1 MKKFAV
7 MVLAVMLAVVMA
19 SGALAVVVAELA
31 GIRDE
36 FRVGNDAKEDAGAYV
51 WVTSSAVLV
60 KDYYSF
66 RVIGGELPP
75 DCSLEQDGDK
85 AYIKGK
91 LTKEGHYSFTV
102 YIEVT
107 GHDFDVFSGRR
118 YTQRDFGSVLCFM
131 DVLPARDTA
140 PDSQDIPTPEPD
152 PSQDIPAPIPS
163 NDIPAPVPNPK
174 PQAVGVIAN
183 KLGISSADVEYVAS
197 SDMKAV
203 QPPTASITNALSSDG
218 REIISTQG
226 SITAQKTGC
235 YVFPLTVPA
244 DLVGTNTELKVY
256 LADRSIFTGASF
268 RSSALPAGITEAQI
282 FTESGGTVTTL
293 PGNILVAA
301 NLQANTATTFSTH
314 ITKTLSQSNNND
326 NTDNNANTNND
337 NTDNNDN
344 TNNDNTNDN
353 DNADNNSNTDNSN
366 TDNSS
371 GGGGGGCNTFP
382 LISALILTALTA
394 ITKSKR

>member
-7 MVLAVMLAVVMA
+7 MVLAVMLVGMSACAYARVRLSLSVFTN
-19 SGALAVVVAELA
+19 GL
-31 GIRDE
+31 
-36 FRVGNDAKEDAGAYV
+36 RVGNDAKKDANASIRASVSGFMA
-51 WVTSSAVLV
+51 
-60 KDYYSF
+60 DNYYF
-66 RVIGGELPP
+66 QLIGNLPP
-75 DCSLEQDGDK
+75 DCELEQDGSDE

-91 LTKEGHYSFTV
+91 LTKEGNYSFSV
-102 YIEVT
+102 RV
-107 GHDFDVFSGRR
+107 DVIGETINHIQVQDSGSDSF
-118 YTQRDFGSVLCFM
+118 TM
-131 DVLPARDTA
+131 NILPARDTA
-140 PDSQDIPTPEPD
+140 PDSQDIPAPEPD
-152 PSQDIPAPIPS
+152 TSKDIPAPVPDPS
-163 NDIPAPVPNPK
+163 KDIPAPVPNPK

-183 KLGISSADVEYVAS
+183 KLGLSSADVEYVAS

-226 SITAQKTGC
+226 SITAQKTGY

-256 LADRSIFTGASF
+256 LADRSIFSGASF
-268 RSSALPAGITEAQI
+268 WPSALPAGITEAQI
-282 FTESGGTVTTL
+282 FTESGGAVTTL

-314 ITKTLSQSNNND
+314 ITKALSQSNNND

-353 DNADNNSNTDNSN
+353 DNADNNGTNDNSN
-366 TDNSS
+366 TGVSSSS
-371 GGGGGGCNTFP
+371 GGGGCESFMT
-382 LISALILTALTA
+382 ISALILTALTA

>member
-7 MVLAVMLAVVMA
+7 MVLAVMLVGVIA

-51 WVTSSAVLV
+51 WVTSSAVLIQ
-60 KDYYSF
+60 DYYSF

-91 LTKEGHYSFTV
+91 LTKEGHYSFAV

-118 YTQRDFGSVLCFM
+118 YTQRDSGSVVCVM
-131 DVLPARDTA
+131 DILPARDIT
-140 PDSQDIPTPEPD
+140 PDSQDIPAPEPD
-152 PSQDIPAPIPS
+152 PSK
-163 NDIPAPVPNPK
+163 DIPAPVPNPK

-183 KLGISSADVEYVAS
+183 KLGLSSADVEYVAS

-256 LADRSIFTGASF
+256 LADRSIFSGASF
-268 RSSALPAGITEAQI
+268 WPSALPAGITEAQI
-282 FTESGGTVTTL
+282 FTESGGTVTIL

-353 DNADNNSNTDNSN
+353 DNADNNGTNDNSN
-366 TDNSS
+366 TGVSSSS
-371 GGGGGGCNTFP
+371 GGGGCESFMT
-382 LISALILTALTA
+382 ISALILTALTA

>member
-7 MVLAVMLAVVMA
+7 MVLAVMLVGMSACACAAMDLAFGAGENYVGEEPDAYILAHIPYA
-19 SGALAVVVAELA
+19 S
-31 GIRDE
+31 
-36 FRVGNDAKEDAGAYV
+36 
-51 WVTSSAVLV
+51 
-60 KDYYSF
+60 YYRFS
-66 RVIGGELPP
+66 VIKGELPP
-75 DCSLEQDGDK
+75 DTYLEPDYEI
-85 AYIKGK
+85 AELRGK
-91 LTKEGHYSFTV
+91 LTASGHYSFTV
-102 YIEVT
+102 GVVAVDKY
-107 GHDFDVFSGRR
+107 GYSDVD
-118 YTQRDFGSVLCFM
+118 TVLCEM
-131 DVLPARDTA
+131 DVLPARDTV
-140 PDSQDIPTPEPD
+140 PDSQDIPAPEPD
-152 PSQDIPAPIPS
+152 TSKDIPALVPAPS
-163 NDIPAPVPNPK
+163 KDIPAPVPNPK
-174 PQAVGVIAN
+174 PKAVGVIAN
-183 KLGISSADVEYVAS
+183 KLGLSSADVEYVAS
-197 SDMKAV
+197 SGMKAV

-218 REIISTQG
+218 GEIISTQG

-268 RSSALPAGITEAQI
+268 RPSALPAGITEAHI
-282 FTESGGTVTTL
+282 FTESGGAVTTL

-314 ITKTLSQSNNND
+314 ITKALSQSNNND

-353 DNADNNSNTDNSN
+353 DNADNNGTNDNSN
-366 TDNSS
+366 TGVSSSS
-371 GGGGGGCNTFP
+371 GGGGCESFMT
-382 LISALILTALTA
+382 ISALILTALTA